1 MNPTKNPSAL
11 RSKKK
16 ITEALLLL
24 MKQYPYTEITV
35 KQILLETDISRKTF
49 YRNFLSKD
57 DVLNSFIDTIFQDY
71 VIAIQQQKQK
81 YSLIQTLDVIFF
93 FCEKNKE
100 ILFIL
105 RDNRLLYLLLEKLN
119 MLILNEHNRYISELQ
134 ENHLESQLFTEY
146 IIYFNI
152 GGVWNLIF
160 RWIEN
165 DMCDS
170 INDITGKGNIIY
182 IATDDGLIK
191 FDKSNNDLKHY
202 NVEDGLLDEK
212 VTDVL
217 IDSKGYVWLGTPD
230 GVNILNP
237 KTNKYY
243 FVQSTIS

>member
-105 RDNRLLYLLLEKLN
+105 RDNRLLYLLLEKLI

-170 INDITGKGNIIY
+170 INDIKKSMIFYLSNIKKID
-182 IATDDGLIK
+182 IR
-191 FDKSNNDLKHY
+191 
-202 NVEDGLLDEK
+202 
-212 VTDVL
+212 DV
-217 IDSKGYVWLGTPD
+217 
-230 GVNILNP
+230 
-237 KTNKYY
+237 
-243 FVQSTIS
+243 

>member
-119 MLILNEHNRYISELQ
+119 VLILNEHNRNISELQ

-170 INDITGKGNIIY
+170 INDIKKSMIFYLSNIKKID
-182 IATDDGLIK
+182 IR
-191 FDKSNNDLKHY
+191 
-202 NVEDGLLDEK
+202 
-212 VTDVL
+212 DV
-217 IDSKGYVWLGTPD
+217 
-230 GVNILNP
+230 
-237 KTNKYY
+237 
-243 FVQSTIS
+243 

>member
-93 FCEKNKE
+93 FCEKIKRYS
-100 ILFIL
+100 LFSGI
-105 RDNRLLYLLLEKLN
+105 
-119 MLILNEHNRYISELQ
+119 IGSYI
-134 ENHLESQLFTEY
+134 Y
-146 IIYFNI
+146 C
-152 GGVWNLIF
+152 W
-160 RWIEN
+160 
-165 DMCDS
+165 
-170 INDITGKGNIIY
+170 
-182 IATDDGLIK
+182 
-191 FDKSNNDLKHY
+191 KS
-202 NVEDGLLDEK
+202 
-212 VTDVL
+212 
-217 IDSKGYVWLGTPD
+217 
-230 GVNILNP
+230 
-237 KTNKYY
+237 
-243 FVQSTIS
+243 